1 MIDWNHDG
9 KIDGFDHGMTAFMLD
24 DMEDEDGDNGTG
36 CCGPTVA
43 MFLMALILPILV
55 TVVFVSH

>member
-24 DMEDEDGDNGTG
+24 EMNGEKSTG
-36 CCGPTVA
+36 CCGHTVA
-43 MFLMALILPILV
+43 MFLMAIVLPVLV
-55 TVVFVSH
+55 TVVFIGR

>member
-9 KIDGFDHGMTAFMLD
+9 KIDGFDHGMTMYILDELD
-24 DMEDEDGDNGTG
+24 DDDVSG

-43 MFLMALILPILV
+43 MFLMAIILPVLV
-55 TVVFVSH
+55 TAVFIGHG